1 MEQDKQPEELT
12 WWKVVLTLIVLVG
25 VSTLVW
31 NSIDVSDSTVETPEV
46 VVECLNASQ
55 ELVVRLNDGLN
66 INGGGSL
73 TNVKAV
79 KSNDFANAYFVSG
92 ELYGPGLEEKGDI
105 ATFLTNKLDGT
116 GPTFTADAVA
126 TEFSEY
132 PNITTTTLL
141 GEGVTIGM
149 LISSHGYE
157 ESRDCVTGS

>member
-1 MEQDKQPEELT
+1 MEQEKQPEELT
-12 WWKVVLTLIVLVG
+12 WWKIVLVLIVLVG
-25 VSTLVW
+25 VPVLIW
-31 NSIDVSDSTVETPEV
+31 NSIDFSDSTIETAEV
-46 VVECLNASQ
+46 VAECLDASQ

-92 ELYGPGLEEKGDI
+92 ELYGPGLEEEGDI

-116 GPTFTADAVA
+116 GPTFTADNVA
-126 TEFSEY
+126 TEFSDY

-141 GEGVTIGM
+141 GEGLTIGM
-149 LISSHGYE
+149 LILSHGYE
-157 ESRDCVTGS
+157 ESRGCVRGS